1 MPKIYPRKKRTAK
14 KHGAMC
20 RFLSK
25 WGVFMTRSTK
35 AAIIGLL
42 VVLIVAAVAFV
53 WYLAQPQTLVDTDTL
68 LVVRDGSTITVHDL
82 VADEVYNTFRI
93 VRVRRS
99 EGVTESHTAIDTAT
113 ISIDT
118 IPHGGLKIIDKT
130 SRTVYI
136 VKRKCVSMN
145 P

>member
-1 MPKIYPRKKRTAK
+1 
-14 KHGAMC
+14 
-20 RFLSK
+20 
-25 WGVFMTRSTK
+25 MTHSTK
-35 AAIIGLL
+35 AAVIGLL
-42 VVLIVAAVAFV
+42 LALIVAAVALV

-82 VADEVYNTFRI
+82 VADEVYTFRV

-99 EGVTESHTAIDTAT
+99 GSVPEPHRAIDTAT

-118 IPHGGLKIIDKT
+118 IPHGGLKIIDQT
-130 SRTVYI
+130 AGMVYI
-136 VKRKCVSMN
+136 VKRKCISMN

>member
-1 MPKIYPRKKRTAK
+1 
-14 KHGAMC
+14 
-20 RFLSK
+20 
-25 WGVFMTRSTK
+25 MTRSVK
-35 AAIIGLL
+35 AAVIGLL
-42 VVLIVAAVAFV
+42 IVLIVAAVAFV
-53 WYLAQPQTLVDTDTL
+53 WYILQPQVLIDTDTL
-68 LVVRDGSTITVHDL
+68 SVVRNGSTITGHDL
-82 VADEVYNTFRI
+82 VADEVHTFKI

-99 EGVTESHTAIDTAT
+99 EGVTESHRAIDTAT

>member
-1 MPKIYPRKKRTAK
+1 
-14 KHGAMC
+14 
-20 RFLSK
+20 
-25 WGVFMTRSTK
+25 MTRSTK
-35 AAIIGLL
+35 AAVIGLL

-82 VADEVYNTFRI
+82 VADETYQFRV

-99 EGVTESHTAIDTAT
+99 KGVTESHRAVDTAT

-118 IPHGGLKIIDKT
+118 IPHGGLKLTDKT
-130 SRTVYI
+130 AEKVYTVRR
-136 VKRKCVSMN
+136 VGHG
-145 P
+145 

>member
-1 MPKIYPRKKRTAK
+1 
-14 KHGAMC
+14 
-20 RFLSK
+20 
-25 WGVFMTRSTK
+25 MTPSTK
-35 AAIIGLL
+35 AAVIGLL

-82 VADEVYNTFRI
+82 VADEVYTFRV

-99 EGVTESHTAIDTAT
+99 GSVPEPHRAIDTAT
-113 ISIDT
+113 LTIDT
-118 IPHGGLKIIDKT
+118 IPHGGLKIIDQTAGK
-130 SRTVYI
+130 VYI
-136 VKRKCVSMN
+136 VKRKCISMN

>member
-1 MPKIYPRKKRTAK
+1 
-14 KHGAMC
+14 
-20 RFLSK
+20 
-25 WGVFMTRSTK
+25 MTRSTK
-35 AAIIGLL
+35 AAVIGLL
-42 VVLIVAAVAFV
+42 VVLIVAAVALV
-53 WYLAQPQTLVDTDTL
+53 WYILQPQTLIDTDTL
-68 LVVRDGSTITVHDL
+68 SVVRDGSTITVTDI
-82 VADEVYNTFRI
+82 VADETYQFRV

-99 EGVTESHTAIDTAT
+99 VGVTESHRAVDTAT

-130 SRTVYI
+130 AGMVYI

>member
-1 MPKIYPRKKRTAK
+1 
-14 KHGAMC
+14 
-20 RFLSK
+20 
-25 WGVFMTRSTK
+25 MTRSTK
-35 AAIIGLL
+35 AAVIGLL

-53 WYLAQPQTLVDTDTL
+53 WYILQPQVLIDTATLS
-68 LVVRDGSTITVHDL
+68 VVRAGSAITVTDI
-82 VADEVYNTFRI
+82 VADETYQFRV

-130 SRTVYI
+130 SQTAYI